1 MDPNAQPLPQ
11 PGFAQPYTVH
21 VAGPNDPSAQS
32 QMVAQQPP
40 VTFAALTDA
49 ARWKNLDLRNMP
61 GGAAAEVANLHAI
74 HSERMIT
81 DDQFTFGLWGAVG
94 VNAKDACEIM
104 KMRMERT
111 PTRVKAKERWELFVV
126 ATLSLWADGMTEILR
141 AIAKFIDV
149 TTNSM
154 GGLCDHILTNWTHAK
169 LVRAPDAAAPAAG
182 A

>member
-1 MDPNAQPLPQ
+1 
-11 PGFAQPYTVH
+11 
-21 VAGPNDPSAQS
+21 
-32 QMVAQQPP
+32 
-40 VTFAALTDA
+40 
-49 ARWKNLDLRNMP
+49 MP

-141 AIAKFIDV
+141 AIAKLIDV
-149 TTNSM
+149 TTNS
-154 GGLCDHILTNWTHAK
+154 LDNWTHAK
-169 LVRAPDAAAPAAG
+169 LVPAAPAAG